1 MPFFPMG
8 TGIQD
13 GRNGAPNEFPTT
25 NEEAPS
31 ASATLV
37 KNRRKRYLDL
47 HPEYFS
53 ADLELA
59 DPLLYDRLIR
69 RFQTSAERE
78 AEGRRKGFSGVLQ
91 SDLLRSEAKID
102 ALSHPDPH
110 ALFTYARGPN
120 GEILAEDRDEIPR
133 SREEGEAA
141 WRWEMTMRF
150 LRGEDGD
157 FDYNT
162 VDGDEGL
169 DESADEMEKWFDDE
183 EPEWVVDG
191 QDEGGDVRERLA
203 GETGI
208 QDF

>member
-1 MPFFPMG
+1 MPLFPMG
-8 TGIQD
+8 TGVQND
-13 GRNGAPNEFPTT
+13 QRQTSDPNHHGTPV
-25 NEEAPS
+25 S
-31 ASATLV
+31 LATRT

-69 RFQTSAERE
+69 RFQTPSERE
-78 AEGRRKGFSGVLQ
+78 AEGRAKGFSGVLQ
-91 SDLLRSEAKID
+91 ADLLRSEAKMD

-120 GEILAEDRDEIPR
+120 GEILAEDRDEIPP
-133 SREEGEAA
+133 SKEEGEKA
-141 WRWEMTMRF
+141 WRFEMTMRF
-150 LRGEDGD
+150 LRGEDDD
-157 FDYNT
+157 FDYT
-162 VDGDEGL
+162 EVDGNEEL
-169 DESADEMEKWFDDE
+169 DDASEEQEKYFDDE
-183 EPEWVVDG
+183 EPEWVIEG
-191 QDEGGDVRERLA
+191 QGNGDVRERLT